1 MVDNVESSPEDD
13 RHSSRRLR
21 LQTLVRL
28 RWLAVGGQAVTVF
41 IVAFWLKFPL
51 PLVAC
56 AALIAALAA
65 VNFYLMIRYPPT
77 HRLYPGAAFSLLGFD
92 LLQLCALLFITGGLA
107 NPFAALVCVPVII
120 SFASQPIRFSTV
132 LILIA
137 MVCIT
142 ILAFSPFPLPWFDGV
157 EINVHTVMQFGVWCS
172 IASTMAFAAFYA
184 YRVSMEASQLADAL
198 AATELV
204 LQREKHLSQL
214 DGLAAA
220 AAHELGTPLA
230 TISVVAKEMERE
242 LKDDDRFREDVQLLR
257 SQSER
262 CRDILRRL
270 ATLSAE
276 GEAHLRRLPLSS
288 MMEEIVAPHREFGIK
303 LELIEKSP
311 RKGEPVTDRNAGI
324 MYGLGNLIEN
334 AVDYARDKVTVT
346 VEHDARKVRITIED
360 DGEGYSS
367 DILTRIGEPYVTKRQ
382 REDRAGGL
390 GLGLFIAK
398 TLLERSGASLVFE
411 NRMPETAGAR
421 VRVEWPRMMIDANST
436 K

>member
-1 MVDNVESSPEDD
+1 MEATPAEG
-13 RHSSRRLR
+13 RHHSRRLR
-21 LQTLVRL
+21 LQTLVWL
-28 RWLAVGGQAVTVF
+28 RWLAVWGQTLTVF
-41 IVAFWLKFPL
+41 VVAFWLKFPL
-51 PLVAC
+51 PLIASVT
-56 AALIAALAA
+56 LIAALAV
-65 VNFYLMIRYPPT
+65 VNFYLMIRYPST
-77 HRLYPGAAFSLLGFD
+77 HRIDPETAFGLLGFD

-120 SFASQPIRFSTV
+120 SFASQPIRYSSA

-142 ILAFSPFPLPWFDGV
+142 ILAFSPFPLPWFEGLEV
-157 EINVHTVMQFGVWCS
+157 NVHNVMQFGVWCS

-242 LKDDDRFREDVQLLR
+242 LKDDDRFREDVMLLR

-288 MMEEIVAPHREFGIK
+288 MMEEIIAPHREFGIK
-303 LELIEKSP
+303 IDVVEKSP
-311 RKGEPVTDRNAGI
+311 RKSEPVTDRNAGI

-334 AVDYARDKVTVT
+334 AVDYAREKVIVT
-346 VEHDARKVRITIED
+346 VEHDAGMVRITIED
-360 DGEGYSS
+360 DGEGYSP
-367 DILTRIGEPYVTKRQ
+367 DILTRIGEPYVTRRQ

-411 NRMPETAGAR
+411 NRAPVTAGAR
-421 VRVEWPRMMIDANST
+421 IRVEWPRMLIDAHST

>member
-1 MVDNVESSPEDD
+1 MVDDVESLTDD
-13 RHSSRRLR
+13 GRHRSRRLR
-21 LQTLVRL
+21 LQTLIRL
-28 RWLAVGGQAVTVF
+28 RWLAVGGQALTVF
-41 IVAFWLKFPL
+41 VVAFWLKFPL
-51 PLVAC
+51 PLLAS
-56 AALIAALAA
+56 ATLIAALAI

-77 HRLYPGAAFSLLGFD
+77 HRIDPGAAFVLLGFD

-120 SFASQPIRFSTV
+120 SFASQPIRYSTA
-132 LILIA
+132 LILVA

-157 EINVHTVMQFGVWCS
+157 EINVHNVMQFGVWCS

-242 LKDDDRFREDVQLLR
+242 LKDDERFREDVQLLR

-276 GEAHLRRLPLSS
+276 GDAHLRRLPLSS

-303 LELIEKSP
+303 LELVEKNS

-346 VEHDARKVRITIED
+346 VEHNQRSVRITVED
-360 DGEGYSS
+360 DGDGYSP

-398 TLLERSGASLVFE
+398 TLLERSGALLIFE
-411 NRMPETAGAR
+411 NRAPQGAGAR
-421 VRVEWPRMMIDANST
+421 VRVEWPRMLIDAHST